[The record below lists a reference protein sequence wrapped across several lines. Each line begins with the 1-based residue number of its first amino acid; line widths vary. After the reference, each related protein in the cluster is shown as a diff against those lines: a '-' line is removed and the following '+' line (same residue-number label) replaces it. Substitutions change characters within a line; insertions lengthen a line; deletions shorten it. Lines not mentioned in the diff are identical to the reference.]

1 MVPQPRK
8 QARKKRAPSR
18 IEYIPVDLRGIPGV
32 EQVTTVRQLKRLLE
46 YCHEPQSDRPT
57 FLRLGSSVHSSKLP
71 KRGRKPSATYAV
83 DVDGVVSVIRRIG
96 DPRRMHLWMSN
107 DRRPWNISRHL
118 RSGKQSSPVR
128 QSTTRIVTLA
138 SFDAD
143 ASPTWMGLAIPE
155 ALRPD
160 GRDIHRVW
168 ACDLKRDAGGCD
180 REYVVEGRDGWW
192 DDREVSDLV
201 AIREADRVVICAE
214 DATLW
219 LGPEG
224 VVEVPQYCF
233 ADMQL
238 IEFQGQV
245 VEDLIAHVTANMRAH
260 AMTYS
265 KSRLAM
271 SGALYSEAAL
281 RLRVEQAIRALA
293 PLSATADEV
302 RTAAEGVTREVI
314 AEQEVVA

>member
-1 MVPQPRK
+1 MVPQPGK
-8 QARKKRAPSR
+8 KARKKRTPSR
-18 IEYIPVDLRGIPGV
+18 VEYIPLELRGIPGV
-32 EQVTTVRQLKRLLE
+32 EQVTTVRQMKRLLE
-46 YCHEPQSDRPT
+46 YCHEPQSDRPA

-83 DVDGVVSVIRRIG
+83 DVDGVVSVMRRIG

-107 DRRPWNISRHL
+107 DRRAWNIARQH
-118 RSGKQSSPVR
+118 RSANQFSPVR
-128 QSTTRIVTLA
+128 QSTTRVVTLA
-138 SFDAD
+138 SLEPDA
-143 ASPTWMGLAIPE
+143 APTWMGLAIPE

-160 GRDIHRVW
+160 GMDIHRVW
-168 ACDLKRDAGGCD
+168 ACAAKHDAGGCD

-192 DDREVSDLV
+192 EHREVPDLV
-201 AIREADRVVICAE
+201 GIREAQRMVVCAE

-224 VVEVPQYCF
+224 VVEITHYSF

-238 IEFQGQV
+238 IECQGQDV
-245 VEDLIAHVTANMRAH
+245 QDLIAHVTARMRAH
-260 AMTYS
+260 ALTYS

-271 SGALYSEAAL
+271 SGAPYSEAAL
-281 RLRVEQAIRALA
+281 RLRVERAIEALN
-293 PLSATADEV
+293 PLSATSNEVKAAADRV
-302 RTAAEGVTREVI
+302 AHALI

>member
-1 MVPQPRK
+1 MVTEPRK
-8 QARKKRAPSR
+8 KARKKRAPSR
-18 IEYIPVDLRGIPGV
+18 IEYIPVELRGIPGV
-32 EQVTTVRQLKRLLE
+32 EQVTTVRQMKRLLE
-46 YCHEPQSDRPT
+46 YCHEPQSDRPP
-57 FLRLGSSVHSSKLP
+57 FLRLGSSVHSAKLQ

-107 DRRPWNISRHL
+107 DSRAWNIARQH
-118 RSGKQSSPVR
+118 RCGNQHGPVR
-128 QSTTRIVTLA
+128 QSTIRVVTLA
-138 SFDAD
+138 SLDAD

-168 ACDLKRDAGGCD
+168 SCYLKRDAGGCD

-192 DDREVSDLV
+192 DDREVPDLV

-302 RTAAEGVTREVI
+302 RTAAEGVAREVI

>member
-1 MVPQPRK
+1 MVPETRK
-8 QARKKRAPSR
+8 KARKKRAPSR
-18 IEYIPVDLRGIPGV
+18 IEYIPVELRGIPGV
-32 EQVTTVRQLKRLLE
+32 EQVTTVRQLRRLLE
-46 YCHEPQSDRPT
+46 YCHEPQADRPA

-107 DRRPWNISRHL
+107 DRRSWNISRQL
-118 RSGKQSSPVR
+118 RCGNQSSPVR

-143 ASPTWMGLAIPE
+143 APPMWMGLAIPE

-168 ACDLKRDAGGCD
+168 ACAAKRDAGGCD
-180 REYVVEGRDGWW
+180 REYVVEGRHGWW
-192 DDREVSDLV
+192 NDREVPDLV
-201 AIREADRVVICAE
+201 SIREAHRMVVCAE

-224 VVEVPQYCF
+224 VVEIPQYSF
-233 ADMQL
+233 ADVQL
-238 IEFQGQV
+238 IECNGQV
-245 VEDLIAHVTANMRAH
+245 IEDLIVHVTAKMIAH
-260 AMTYS
+260 VMTHS
-265 KSRLAM
+265 KACLAM
-271 SGALYSEAAL
+271 SDAPCSEATL
-281 RLRVEQAIRALA
+281 RLRGERALEDLN
-293 PLSATADEV
+293 PLSATLNEV
-302 RTAAEGVTREVI
+302 KAAAESMVREVI